1 MNRRRFTTA
10 ALLAVSLLSAGCDP
24 AADDKSGGPAQP
36 RVLVMA
42 SNDGESL
49 IGAPA
54 VARFVDR
61 VREVSGGRLT
71 VRVVPSWQG
80 GGSEA
85 RVIRDVAAGK
95 ADLGWSGTRAFDT
108 VGVTAFQPLH
118 APFLVNSYAAQAAV
132 VEDGVARD
140 MLSGLDAKGLTGLAL
155 AADQLR
161 MPAAAARPLLTPADF
176 RGLRFGTVASTIQVQ
191 GLRALGAEPVT
202 IAFLGPPDTD
212 GLGALETMWW
222 TYQDKA
228 QHEWVPFVTANVM
241 LWPRTVAVFANTD
254 RLGRLDATTRDWV
267 ARAAADASTWSAV
280 HASDQVSRQIQQV
293 CGQGVRIATAT
304 PAQVDALRAAAEPVY
319 VSLRAD
325 PALAKTLTRIETLV
339 RSAGQAVTAPV
350 PAACTHHPGDEARIA
365 QPGRTLTGP
374 AASGDLPPGS
384 YRYAFSVDE
393 LLARGLDQHDAENN
407 AGVTTWTLQA
417 GRWHYVWKPAI
428 SGLNRP
434 GAYTTCEGWYDV
446 QGNTAWFTTTTKYDG
461 GGCAPPTWSARWT
474 AQGRTLSWT
483 AVSVADFAYVWASK
497 PWQRI
502 S

>member
-1 MNRRRFTTA
+1 MSRRRFTTA
-10 ALLAVSLLSAGCDP
+10 ALVAVSLLSAGCD
-24 AADDKSGGPAQP
+24 AEAGDKSGGPAQP

-61 VREVSGGRLT
+61 VQEVSGGRLT

-118 APFLVNSYAAQAAV
+118 APFLVNSYPGQAAV

-140 MLSGLDAKGLTGLAL
+140 MLVSLDAMGLTGLAL

-176 RGLRFGTVASTIQVQ
+176 RGLRFGTVASTVQAQ

-202 IAFLGPPDTD
+202 IEFPRPPDTD
-212 GLGALETMWW
+212 GLGGLETMWW
-222 TYQDKA
+222 TYQANA
-228 QHEWVPFVTANVM
+228 QHEWMPFVTANAA
-241 LWPRTVAVFANTD
+241 LWPRTVAIFANTE
-254 RLGRLDATTRDWV
+254 RLGRLDETTRAWV
-267 ARAAADASTWSAV
+267 ARAAADASTWSRG
-280 HASDQVSRQIQQV
+280 HASDHVSSQIQQV
-293 CGQGVRIATAT
+293 CGHGVRIATAT
-304 PAQVDALRAAAEPVY
+304 PAQVDALRTAAEPVY
-319 VSLRAD
+319 ASLRAD
-325 PALAKTLTRIETLV
+325 PALAKTLTRIEDLV
-339 RSAGQAVTAPV
+339 RSAGQAVTTSA
-350 PAACTHHPGDEARIA
+350 PAACIYHPGDERRVAP
-365 QPGRTLTGP
+365 PGRTLTSPGRP
-374 AASGDLPPGS
+374 GDLPQGS
-384 YRYAFSVDE
+384 YRYASSVDE
-393 LLARGLDQHDAENN
+393 LLAHGLSQHDAENN

-428 SGLNRP
+428 GGLNRP
-434 GAYTTCEGWYDV
+434 GAYATCDGWYDV
-446 QGNTAWFTTTTKYDG
+446 QGDTAWFTTTTKYSG
-461 GGCAPPTWSARWT
+461 GDCAPPTWSARWT

-483 AVSVADFAYVWASK
+483 AVGLADFAYVWAGK

-502 S
+502 R